1 MWHNVQDGERVLD
14 AQRKRPGA
22 LFQACKDTR
31 KYSQF
36 SFVFPPKSQVP
47 DMSHRNRPGA
57 RGLPIA
63 RGNRGGK
70 KTPIIF
76 VINDVFLLFPRT

>member
-1 MWHNVQDGERVLD
+1 MLKE
-14 AQRKRPGA
+14 
-22 LFQACKDTR
+22 KDQELYFKLVRIQENTL
-31 KYSQF
+31 F

-70 KTPIIF
+70 TLRLVF